1 MENLSCVHRFK
12 FMDNSKK
19 SKALVKAIA
28 LTEEQAKAALDKYR
42 EPKDFL
48 VRLLMPKLISQG
60 IYKIAVVSE
69 RYAFV
74 DVVLG
79 WGGSFDE
86 KCACSSFVQTDEVFY
101 AGQEMMDYFESR
113 FTRNGPKKTVYEFS
127 IDSIL
132 EAEKKKRPFLMVSAH
147 KKATDYIMGK
157 CDVLAER
164 KKRFVLKSK
173 EHGAKFLF
181 CEASESLESVV
192 GNMDFTYI
200 QVSEK
205 GVIGFRVKDGKPR
218 HY

>member
-1 MENLSCVHRFK
+1 MG
-12 FMDNSKK
+12 SKK
-19 SKALVKAIA
+19 SAALVKTAA
-28 LTEEQAKAALDKYR
+28 MTEEQAKAALDKYR

-74 DVVLG
+74 DIVLG
-79 WGGSFDE
+79 YGGSFVSNG
-86 KCACSSFVQTDEVFY
+86 KSTSFVYTNEVFF
-101 AGQEMMDYFESR
+101 ACEEMADYFDSNFER
-113 FTRNGPKKTVYEFS
+113 KCPRKAIYEFS

-132 EAEKKKRPFLMVSAH
+132 NAEKRKKPFMMVSAH
-147 KKATDYIMGK
+147 KKATDYVMEK
-157 CDVLAER
+157 CDVLAGREN
-164 KKRFVLKSK
+164 RFVLKSK
-173 EHGAKFLF
+173 EHGTKFLF

-192 GNMDFTYI
+192 GNMDFTYM

-205 GVIGFRVKDGKPR
+205 GVIGFRVKNGRPR